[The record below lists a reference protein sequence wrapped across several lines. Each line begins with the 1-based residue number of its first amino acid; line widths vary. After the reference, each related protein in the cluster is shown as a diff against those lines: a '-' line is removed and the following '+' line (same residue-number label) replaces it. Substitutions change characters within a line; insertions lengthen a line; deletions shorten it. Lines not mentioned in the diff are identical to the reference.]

1 MVDSTWAHHQR
12 REGGWAAFD
21 SENQRPAR
29 GTNWLASIIG
39 AKEELPTHIDHKPS
53 ADDVAHRLRGIKRSF
68 LRRLPS
74 TDSLWPQQRG
84 PRLTSQGSSSVTIP
98 SATTVRFVLLCAL
111 WYTTSALSSNTGKS
125 IMTLFRYPITLTF
138 VQFGFVAAYCLLFM
152 SPLVRFSRLRYP
164 NKAIIQST
172 LPMGVF
178 QVGGHIFSSM
188 AISRIPV
195 STVHTIKA
203 LSPLFTVAA
212 YALLFGVSYSPKTYI
227 SLLPL
232 TLGVMLACSFDMSVS
247 NAIGLLCAF
256 GSAIVFVSQNIFF
269 KKIVPSGPGAQSSHK
284 LDKLNLLFYSS
295 SMAFLLMIPIWMYYD
310 LPLLLSAQAN
320 PDHIA
325 HPTHGHATPHS
336 VTYYFIANGTVHFAQ
351 NIIAFVILA
360 STSPV
365 TYSIA
370 SLIKRVAVICIAIVW
385 FAQPVHPIQAVGIT
399 MTFVGLYMYNNAKG
413 DVEKGEHK
421 MRRVEA
427 ARDLA
432 LPTTKAELESDTES
446 AAPTDRERER
456 AVTPEPIAAMPEY
469 ALSSAYGRHAH
480 GHAHAHPH
488 TPAPPPAPLHIQ
500 PPAYSR
506 THPNP
511 NLHITITPPSAT
523 KLTHVV
529 SPVDSYPS
537 PPPSLDS
544 PPSSAAPAP
553 APGPPAASQGAA
565 AAPPW
570 KLQRRPSMAAGH
582 PPPHQRPE
590 VGARRASVMA

>member
-1 MVDSTWAHHQR
+1 MVDSSWAHQHR
-12 REGGWAAFD
+12 REQNGWVAFE
-21 SENQRPAR
+21 SEKPR
-29 GTNWLASIIG
+29 GTNWLASLIG

-53 ADDVAHRLRGIKRSF
+53 ADDVGQRIKGLKRSV

-74 TDSLWPQQRG
+74 ADSVWPHQSR
-84 PRLTSQGSSSVTIP
+84 PRLTGQGKSSVSIP
-98 SATTVRFVLLCAL
+98 SAATIRFVLLCAL
-111 WYTTSALSSNTGKS
+111 WYMTSALSSNTGKS
-125 IMTLFRYPITLTF
+125 IMTLFRYPVTLTF

-152 SPLVRFSRLRYP
+152 SPLVRFSRLRSP
-164 NKAIIQST
+164 NKAIIKNT

-188 AISRIPV
+188 AISRIHV

-212 YALLFGVSYSPKTYI
+212 YALLFGVSYSPKTYL

-232 TLGVMLACSFDMSVS
+232 TFGVMLACSFDMSAS

-256 GSAIVFVSQNIFF
+256 GSAIVFVSQNIYF
-269 KKIVPSGPGAQSSHK
+269 KKIVPSGPSAQSSHK

-295 SMAFLLMIPIWMYYD
+295 SMAFLLMIPIWVYYD
-310 LPLLLSAQAN
+310 LPALLSASS
-320 PDHIA
+320 DSTHIA

-385 FAQPVHPIQAVGIT
+385 FAQPVHPIQGAGIAL
-399 MTFVGLYMYNNAKG
+399 TFFGLYMYNSAKG

-432 LPTTKAELESDTES
+432 LPTTKAELASDTE
-446 AAPTDRERER
+446 PLLGDERTDSI
-456 AVTPEPIAAMPEY
+456 TPGPVSGMAEVAM
-469 ALSSAYGRHAH
+469 SSAYGRHPH
-480 GHAHAHPH
+480 PPPHAS
-488 TPAPPPAPLHIQ
+488 TVSAPPLSLPPHAPSHSHTHPPPPPIQ
-500 PPAYSR
+500 TPAYSR
-506 THPNP
+506 THPST

-523 KLTHVV
+523 KLAYAS

-544 PPSSAAPAP
+544 PPAAQG
-553 APGPPAASQGAA
+553 GPHAHG
-565 AAPPW
+565 PW
-570 KLQRRPSMAAGH
+570 GGMQRRPSMAAGH
-582 PPPHQRPE
+582 PPPHQRPRVE
-590 VGARRASVMA
+590 GRRMSVAA